1 MKNLEEQFKNN
12 PKIRKLIPES
22 SHLII
27 AISGGLDSVV
37 LTHILLRTGNQFK
50 YTLTLAHVNH
60 GLRENA
66 DRDMTFVQNL
76 SNEWHIPCEVVRL
89 NPQMRKPNESVEAW
103 ARSYRYE
110 ALEKIRRKVNGD
122 YILTAHHKFDQAET
136 ILMRLAQGTSGK
148 GFKGIHEDMGR
159 IRRPLLPF
167 TKYE

>member
-66 DRDMTFVQNL
+66 DRDMTFV
-76 SNEWHIPCEVVRL
+76 
-89 NPQMRKPNESVEAW
+89 
-103 ARSYRYE
+103 
-110 ALEKIRRKVNGD
+110 
-122 YILTAHHKFDQAET
+122 F
-136 ILMRLAQGTSGK
+136 
-148 GFKGIHEDMGR
+148 
-159 IRRPLLPF
+159 
-167 TKYE
+167 